1 MDSAE
6 VWGEEDG
13 VTAEVAN
20 LTAAEL
26 RMRTSLVDSELKYFK
41 SEANKLKFELNN
53 MQVLFPSGNVKYRRS
68 FFAATVALNAWL
80 RPGRSRIHITSRR
93 AMTAQLRVGAYSSY
107 LCFS

>member
-13 VTAEVAN
+13 VTAEVSNFSAG
-20 LTAAEL
+20 EL

-53 MQVLFPSGNVKYRRS
+53 MQVSEILIFIVI
-68 FFAATVALNAWL
+68 TV
-80 RPGRSRIHITSRR
+80 
-93 AMTAQLRVGAYSSY
+93 
-107 LCFS
+107 

>member
-13 VTAEVAN
+13 VTAEVSN

-41 SEANKLKFELNN
+41 SEANKLKFELTN
-53 MQVLFPSGNVKYRRS
+53 MQVGCSGGGLPTQHKC
-68 FFAATVALNAWL
+68 FFSV
-80 RPGRSRIHITSRR
+80 
-93 AMTAQLRVGAYSSY
+93 
-107 LCFS
+107 